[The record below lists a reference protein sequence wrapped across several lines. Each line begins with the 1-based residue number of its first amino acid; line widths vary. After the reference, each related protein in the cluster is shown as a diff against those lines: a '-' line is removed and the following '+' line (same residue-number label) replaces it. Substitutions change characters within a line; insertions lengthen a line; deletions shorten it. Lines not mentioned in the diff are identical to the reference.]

1 MTITKEFLHE
11 EIEKLDE
18 EGLEAFYQMIR
29 EAMRSR
35 PATPKE
41 SFMAQLRKIRIDAP
55 EDFAANFDAYVSGE
69 KHVA

>member
-18 EGLEAFYQMIR
+18 EGLEEFYQMIQ
-29 EAMRSR
+29 EAMQSQPRKKEGLMSR
-35 PATPKE
+35 
-41 SFMAQLRKIRIDAP
+41 LRQIQIDAP
-55 EDFAANFDAYVSGE
+55 EDFSANFDAYVIGE